1 MEGRGLGVSSQGH
14 VPAGW
19 EWGGIR
25 SSSSR
30 GGLRKASKSK
40 LLRAHTLRGSIP
52 GAEDG
57 REPPRPGGPWSK
69 PFTALG
75 TRESPSGE
83 EQPGAG
89 HCCPLP
95 STQNPDPAPP
105 SSHVPGSR
113 ARTAPGRAPALA
125 ARAVPTPGPELARPG
140 RGDCPRRTSGPRAMM
155 VT

>member
-83 EQPGAG
+83 EQPGQGTAA
-89 HCCPLP
+89 P
-95 STQNPDPAPP
+95 SPAPRTP
-105 SSHVPGSR
+105 TLLLPPHGVPGSR

-125 ARAVPTPGPELARPG
+125 ARAVPTPGLELARPG